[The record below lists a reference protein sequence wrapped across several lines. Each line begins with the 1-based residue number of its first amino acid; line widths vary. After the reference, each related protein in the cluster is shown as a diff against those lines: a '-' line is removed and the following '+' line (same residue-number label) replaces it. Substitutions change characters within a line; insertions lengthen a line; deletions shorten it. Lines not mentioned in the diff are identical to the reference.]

1 MITAKH
7 FMTYCK
13 ILLFVSAYNYA
24 SSKKVVKVAG
34 IVSLYKIESRETI
47 TTSGKQTTPRNEII
61 TQKTENINEQPH

>member
-13 ILLFVSAYNYA
+13 ILLFVGAYNYA

-47 TTSGKQTTPRNEII
+47 TTSGKQHQET
-61 TQKTENINEQPH
+61 KL